1 MCIRDSNIKAKITPR
16 EKDKILFNKV
26 LLFKPSVDQLFL
38 ICHRKL
44 NHLGIKDIN
53 NKNVKI
59 VPINDKASLLK
70 LLKELAYKRGQ
81 FTLSSGQESEHYINC
96 KPVTLSCEGNA
107 LLSTLMVKKL
117 DEGSR
122 AVGGL
127 TLGGDPLVVG
137 VAQRAFYRGGH
148 IDALIV
154 RKNPKD
160 YGTKEVI
167 EGPKPEKGSI
177 VTVLEDV
184 TTTGGSAMK
193 AVNVLRGAGYTVNRV
208 VAIVDRMEDHSI
220 WEHNKIE
227 FVSLFTLQDI
237 IND

>member
-1 MCIRDSNIKAKITPR
+1 M
-16 EKDKILFNKV
+16 
-26 LLFKPSVDQLFL
+26 
-38 ICHRKL
+38 
-44 NHLGIKDIN
+44 
-53 NKNVKI
+53 
-59 VPINDKASLLK
+59 
-70 LLKELAYKRGQ
+70 YKRQ
-81 FTLSSGQESEHYINC
+81 
-96 KPVTLSCEGNA
+96 
-107 LLSTLMVKKL
+107 
-117 DEGSR
+117 
-122 AVGGL
+122 
-127 TLGGDPLVVG
+127 
-137 VAQRAFYRGGH
+137 
-148 IDALIV
+148 V
-154 RKNPKD
+154 RKNPKG